1 MKGGQIFAQLL
12 CFFALFGIFFQFN
25 YNQRKVIFQTKI
37 SQLPLSPVK
46 YKLLNSLFLP
56 FFFALQSPNQDERRK
71 KKEAKLARILIL
83 IVFFFLFCN
92 ICKVALTAYD
102 LIGLDVNQ
110 LRICEEYKLQYKF
123 PLWVKVMNSANHMFL
138 VMNASGNIFLFI
150 VTGTQVNT
158 KVV

>member
-1 MKGGQIFAQLL
+1 MST
-12 CFFALFGIFFQFN
+12 N
-25 YNQRKVIFQTKI
+25 YVINIYFY
-37 SQLPLSPVK
+37 P
-46 YKLLNSLFLP
+46 
-56 FFFALQSPNQDERRK
+56 FFALQSPNQDERRK

-150 VTGTQVNT
+150 VTGTQVRT

>member
-1 MKGGQIFAQLL
+1 M
-12 CFFALFGIFFQFN
+12 
-25 YNQRKVIFQTKI
+25 
-37 SQLPLSPVK
+37 
-46 YKLLNSLFLP
+46 
-56 FFFALQSPNQDERRK
+56 
-71 KKEAKLARILIL
+71 ARILIL

-150 VTGTQVNT
+150 VTGTQVRT
-158 KVV
+158 KATRVVEFSNEGYNIRKVLA

>member
-1 MKGGQIFAQLL
+1 MISIFTL
-12 CFFALFGIFFQFN
+12 
-25 YNQRKVIFQTKI
+25 
-37 SQLPLSPVK
+37 
-46 YKLLNSLFLP
+46 
-56 FFFALQSPNQDERRK
+56 FFALQSPNQDERRK